1 MLLLKI
7 LKAVRMS
14 DLVTKM
20 LLRMSLLE
28 QLDWR
33 PGFAPD
39 SHSELCSLGGGRDD
53 DSWGPTKVGDLHG
66 VPGSWS
72 WPGPA
77 AVIGSTCVAN
87 RRMANFFLSLSLP
100 LK

>member
-66 VPGSWS
+66 VPGSWAGLAQ
-72 WPGPA
+72 PRLLGAPA
-77 AVIGSTCVAN
+77 
-87 RRMANFFLSLSLP
+87 
-100 LK
+100 